1 MVRRTLGARP
11 LEAGREQMQ
20 VGMGRRLVGQGQ
32 PGQGLWGHCQDFG
45 LYGSLAGGHLSVLGR
60 VERRR
65 LDLICV

>member
-1 MVRRTLGARP
+1 
-11 LEAGREQMQ
+11 MQ